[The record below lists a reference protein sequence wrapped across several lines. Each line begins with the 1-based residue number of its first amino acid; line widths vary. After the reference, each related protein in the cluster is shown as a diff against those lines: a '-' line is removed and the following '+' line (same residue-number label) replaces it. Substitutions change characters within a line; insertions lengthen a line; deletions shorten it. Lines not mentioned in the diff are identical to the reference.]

1 MDGATN
7 NISHRVVIL
16 IVGVMSI
23 DFFFGLPLSAVDA
36 QASSLESSTVSITTN
51 LIITSLSYY
60 LEHCLFTPFNYQKQ
74 FGLTSTNGKLLR
86 VVPLFETLTD
96 LNNAADVCE
105 TLFSLPGY
113 LSAINGKQEIM
124 VSHLSPNKAKH
135 SISIV

>member
-1 MDGATN
+1 
-7 NISHRVVIL
+7 
-16 IVGVMSI
+16 MSI
-23 DFFFGLPLSAVDA
+23 DFFFGLPLCAVDA
-36 QASSLESSTVSITTN
+36 LASSFESSTFSITTN
-51 LIITSLSYY
+51 LIISSLSSYF
-60 LEHCLFTPFNYQKQ
+60 EHCIFTPFNYQKQ

-124 VSHLSPNKAKH
+124 VRNLFQIKQR
-135 SISIV
+135 IV